1 MFAGDLISTM
11 MAGLFLTLFLGG
23 LIWASR
29 SGQFKDIEQ
38 AKFKM
43 FEADDEPFRDAN

>member
-1 MFAGDLISTM
+1 MFAGDLISIV
-11 MAGLFLTLFLGG
+11 MAGLFLSLCLGG
-23 LIWASR
+23 LFWAGR